1 MFFLTKWGGR
11 EHTHTHTHAPICCVK
26 SAFVACLRCL
36 ISISCHI
43 LKDFCHADSKVH
55 MLHPITERQ
64 SSFYP
69 SLCAPSPC
77 LLWLLWHR
85 YCHRQPTLKIAF
97 NVLNC
102 FFLCVCLVP
111 EFVCVCVCVSLSCV
125 SMYACV
131 CVCLMCAACSFDVPC
146 LDSTPASSFCHGHGT
161 CYPSWTCSSSLYSI
175 ADSCCFCLSSS
186 SSSPFSQE
194 ALFQFPPFRFSYSP
208 NTSRHA
214 IIVWR
219 VSVNESLSIK
229 FAHFKRAIKFD
240 FIALQQQQQEE
251 LYRTPLH
258 LPTLKLYLN
267 AKFWPKLTRNEP
279 ETNPKRTLPTDT
291 AGH

>member
-1 MFFLTKWGGR
+1 
-11 EHTHTHTHAPICCVK
+11 
-26 SAFVACLRCL
+26 
-36 ISISCHI
+36 
-43 LKDFCHADSKVH
+43 

-125 SMYACV
+125 SMYVCV
-131 CVCLMCAACSFDVPC
+131 CVPHVCCLLFWCALPQ
-146 LDSTPASSFCHGHGT
+146 LNSSFELL
-161 CYPSWTCSSSLYSI
+161 SWTWDLLPVLDVLLLCIYSI

-240 FIALQQQQQEE
+240 FIALQQQQEE

-258 LPTLKLYLN
+258 PPTLKLHLN

-279 ETNPKRTLPTDT
+279 ETNSADGHSWTLRPTLKPQRIVVLLNNNWQATHTQDT
-291 AGH
+291 LSHTPLSRAHPA